1 MRIGILS
8 RNPALYSTRR
18 LLEAARLCGH
28 QPLLIDTVQLAL
40 RLQPGGRFSWSRWQ
54 RLPAVDG
61 LIPRIGS
68 SVTAYG
74 VAVVR
79 KFEQAGA
86 VTTATADA
94 IAQSRNKMRS
104 LHLLQAAGLPT
115 PRTELVTAVAELHPA
130 LAAVGGLPVI
140 VKTLRGT
147 QGRGVILANK
157 LETVEAIFTALANFN
172 LPLLLQEYIA
182 EAEGKDTRLLVVGG
196 RVTAAML
203 RTAAV
208 GEFRSNLHQ
217 GGTAVAIQP
226 DQSMKQLAIQAAAV
240 HGLGVAGVDIIQAR
254 RGPLILELNSSPGLE
269 GIETSSGVDVALAIV
284 RYLEQLHRRRP
295 QARK

>member
-8 RNPALYSTRR
+8 RNPSLYSTRR

-40 RLQPGGRFSWSRWQ
+40 RLQPGGRFRWSSWQ
-54 RLPAVDG
+54 RLPVVDG

-79 KFEQAGA
+79 KFEQAGT

-157 LETVEAIFTALANFN
+157 LETVEAICTALANFN
-172 LPLLLQEYIA
+172 LPMLLQEYIA

-196 RVTAAML
+196 RVKAAML

-226 DQSMKQLAIQAAAV
+226 DLLMKQLAVQAAAV
-240 HGLGVAGVDIIQAR
+240 HNLGVAGVDIIQAR

-284 RYLEQLHRRRP
+284 RYLEQLHRHQQR
-295 QARK
+295 ARK